1 MKIGL
6 FFGSFNPI
14 HTGHLIIANH
24 MVDYTAIEEV
34 WFVVSPQNPFKT
46 SEDLLHE
53 DLRLNMVQAA
63 IADNDKF
70 KASNVEFNLERPS
83 YTDYTLS
90 HLRRIYPQHEFIL
103 IIGGDNL
110 TQFTKWK
117 NYNNILQNHAVYVY
131 ARNSIVETPQLMQ
144 HANITLLEVP
154 LLNISSTYI
163 RETVKNRKSIKYLV
177 TKDVEKIIIENGYY
191 SES

>member
-24 MVDYTAIEEV
+24 MVDYTPIEEV
-34 WFVVSPQNPFKT
+34 WFVVSPQNPFKIT
-46 SEDLLHE
+46 EDLLHE
-53 DLRLNMVQAA
+53 DLRLGMVQAA
-63 IADNDKF
+63 IADNSKF
-70 KASNVEFNLERPS
+70 KASNIEFNLERPS
-83 YTDYTLS
+83 YTDYTLM
-90 HLRRIYPQHEFIL
+90 HLRNNFPQHEFIL

-110 TQFTKWK
+110 AQFTKWK
-117 NYNNILQNHAVYVY
+117 NYHNILQHHAIYVY

-144 HANITLLEVP
+144 HASITLLEVP

-177 TKDVEKIIIENGYY
+177 TKEVEQIIATNGFYT
-191 SES
+191 E